1 MSAKPQFKYYLQ
13 SKKYFIDEKTD
24 IWSLPIP
31 LSIKKPQKADG
42 ISVTYGEYFYAVR
55 FFLEKDEFKSITSA
69 ISQHLNQNIKPEEIQ
84 EIHIYLE
91 KHGEF
96 YHPARIETFMNGSRI
111 LFVLN
116 AAISSAGKGFI
127 KREFEILN
135 KLNNEFSF
143 SFIPKVYSQGEI
155 CIKNKNV
162 GISMFLGEWFKDF
175 NEFHIS
181 QNKYKQAK
189 TDSSVKI
196 VVWDHEK
203 GNFFLSDDETLELYS
218 QVAMILTCY
227 YNAETFEQIFPWHHA
242 AGDFVIKLQKN
253 NVETKLI
260 TVRQY
265 AAMLE
270 NKNETAKNNTD
281 SDIYLMLDALLV
293 FFLNLSIRN
302 RLDRLDG
309 VGEIVWSGN
318 IAVEGT
324 LNGFLKG
331 LSQISYNNL
340 LPDTLAVD
348 FINYIS
354 CFSKTDLLELC
365 NSIVNTYNP
374 MAPELSVIRKN
385 LKNHVD
391 LLHDAL
397 VKSNIG
403 LYTFQ
408 ETPYN

>member
-1 MSAKPQFKYYLQ
+1 MPHRPQFKYYLQ

-31 LSIKKPQKADG
+31 LSIKKPQKAEG
-42 ISVTYGEYFYAVR
+42 ISVTYGDYFYAIR
-55 FFLEKDEFKSITSA
+55 SFLEKDEFKSITSA
-69 ISQHLNQNIKPEEIQ
+69 ISQQLNKKIKPEEIQ

-96 YHPARIETFMNGSRI
+96 YHPARIETFINGSRI

-116 AAISSAGKGFI
+116 AAISSTGKGFI

-135 KLNNEFSF
+135 KLNNEFLF

-162 GISMFLGEWFKDF
+162 EISMFVGEWFEGF
-175 NEFHIS
+175 NEFHVS

-189 TDSSVKI
+189 TDSSIKI

-203 GNFFLSDDETLELYS
+203 GNFSLSDDETLELYS
-218 QVAMILTCY
+218 QVAMILTRY
-227 YNAETFEQIFPWHHA
+227 YNVETFEQIFPWHHA

-253 NVETKLI
+253 NMEMKLI

-265 AAMLE
+265 APMLE
-270 NKNETAKNNTD
+270 NKNEIPKNNTD
-281 SDIYLMLDALLV
+281 TDIYLMLEAMLV

-309 VGEIVWSGN
+309 VGEIVWSDN

-324 LNGFLKG
+324 LKGFLKG
-331 LSQISYNNL
+331 LSQLSYNNL
-340 LPDTLAVD
+340 IPDTHAAN

-374 MAPELSVIRKN
+374 LAPELCVIRQN

-391 LLHDAL
+391 LLYD
-397 VKSNIG
+397 G
-403 LYTFQ
+403 LKKKTN
-408 ETPYN
+408 YNF

>member
-1 MSAKPQFKYYLQ
+1 MPTKPQFKYYLQ
-13 SKKYFIDEKTD
+13 SKKYVIDEKND

-31 LSIKKPQKADG
+31 LSREKPQKADELPL
-42 ISVTYGEYFYAVR
+42 TYGDYFYAVR
-55 FFLEKDEFKSITSA
+55 SFLKKDEFKSITFA
-69 ISQHLNQNIKPEEIQ
+69 ISQYLNQNIKPEEIQ

-96 YHPARIETFMNGSRI
+96 YHPARIETFINGSRI
-111 LFVLN
+111 FFVLN

-143 SFIPKVYSQGEI
+143 IPKVYTQGKI

-162 GISMFLGEWFKDF
+162 EISMFLGEWFEGF

-189 TDSSVKI
+189 KDSIIKI

-218 QVAMILTCY
+218 QAAMILTCY

-253 NVETKLI
+253 NMEMKLI
-260 TVRQY
+260 TIRQY
-265 AAMLE
+265 APMLK
-270 NKNETAKNNTD
+270 NKNEIAKNNTG
-281 SDIYLMLDALLV
+281 SDIYLMLEAMLI

-302 RLDRLDG
+302 RLDRIDG
-309 VGEIVWSGN
+309 VGEIVWSDN

-324 LNGFLKG
+324 LKGFLKG
-331 LSQISYNNL
+331 LSKNSSNNL
-340 LPDTLAVD
+340 IPDTLAAN

-354 CFSKTDLLELC
+354 CFSKTDLLQLC
-365 NSIVNTYNP
+365 NSIVNTYSP
-374 MAPELSVIRKN
+374 MAPELSVIRQN

-391 LLHDAL
+391 LL
-397 VKSNIG
+397 
-403 LYTFQ
+403 
-408 ETPYN
+408 YNSIKNL

>member
-1 MSAKPQFKYYLQ
+1 MPPKSQFKYYLQ

-31 LSIKKPQKADG
+31 LSIKKPQKAEG
-42 ISVTYGEYFYAVR
+42 IFVTYGDYFYAIR
-55 FFLEKDEFKSITSA
+55 SFLEKDEFKSITSA
-69 ISQHLNQNIKPEEIQ
+69 ISQHLNQNIKSEEIQ
-84 EIHIYLE
+84 EIRIYLE

-96 YHPARIETFMNGSRI
+96 YHPARIETFINGSKI

-143 SFIPKVYSQGEI
+143 SFIPKVYSRGEI

-162 GISMFLGEWFKDF
+162 EISMFLGEWFEGF

-181 QNKYKQAK
+181 QNNYKQAK
-189 TDSSVKI
+189 TDSSIKI

-218 QVAMILTCY
+218 EVAMILTCY

-253 NVETKLI
+253 NVEMKLI

-265 AAMLE
+265 APMLE
-270 NKNETAKNNTD
+270 NKK
-281 SDIYLMLDALLV
+281 
-293 FFLNLSIRN
+293 
-302 RLDRLDG
+302 
-309 VGEIVWSGN
+309 
-318 IAVEGT
+318 
-324 LNGFLKG
+324 
-331 LSQISYNNL
+331 
-340 LPDTLAVD
+340 
-348 FINYIS
+348 
-354 CFSKTDLLELC
+354 
-365 NSIVNTYNP
+365 
-374 MAPELSVIRKN
+374 
-385 LKNHVD
+385 
-391 LLHDAL
+391 
-397 VKSNIG
+397 
-403 LYTFQ
+403 
-408 ETPYN
+408 

>member
-1 MSAKPQFKYYLQ
+1 MSR
-13 SKKYFIDEKTD
+13 KK
-24 IWSLPIP
+24 S
-31 LSIKKPQKADG
+31 QKAEE
-42 ISVTYGEYFYAVR
+42 ISLTYGDYFYAVR
-55 FFLEKDEFKSITSA
+55 SFLEKEEFKSITSA
-69 ISQHLNQNIKPEEIQ
+69 ISQQLNQNIKPDEIEEIR
-84 EIHIYLE
+84 IYLE

-96 YHPARIETFMNGSRI
+96 YHPARIETYINGSRI

-116 AAISSAGKGFI
+116 VAISSAGKNYI

-143 SFIPKVYSQGEI
+143 SFVPKVYSRGEI
-155 CIKNKNV
+155 SIKDKDV
-162 GISMFLGEWFKDF
+162 EISMFWGEWFEGF

-181 QNKYKQAK
+181 QNKYKQNK
-189 TDSSVKI
+189 TDSSIKI

-203 GNFFLSDDETLELYS
+203 GNFFLSADETLELYS

-242 AGDFVIKLQKN
+242 AGDFVIKLQN
-253 NVETKLI
+253 NNMKLKLI

-265 AAMLE
+265 ASLFNYPTE
-270 NKNETAKNNTD
+270 IAKNNTD
-281 SDIYLMLDALLV
+281 SDIYLMLEAMLV

-309 VGEIVWSGN
+309 VGEIVWSDN

-324 LNGFLKG
+324 LKGFLKG
-331 LSQISYNNL
+331 LSQTSSNNL
-340 LPDTLAVD
+340 ISDTHAAN

-374 MAPELSVIRKN
+374 MAPDISVIRQN

-391 LLHDAL
+391 ILFSIIKNL
-397 VKSNIG
+397 SS
-403 LYTFQ
+403 
-408 ETPYN
+408 

>member
-13 SKKYFIDEKTD
+13 SKKYVIDEKTD

-31 LSIKKPQKADG
+31 LSIKKSQQSEG
-42 ISVTYGEYFYAVR
+42 ISITYGEYFYAVR
-55 FFLEKDEFKSITSA
+55 SFLEKDEFKSITSA
-69 ISQHLNQNIKPEEIQ
+69 IPQHLNQKIKPEEIQ
-84 EIHIYLE
+84 GIRIYLE

-96 YHPARIETFMNGSRI
+96 YHPARIETDINGSII

-162 GISMFLGEWFKDF
+162 EISMFLGEWFDGF

-181 QNKYKQAK
+181 PNKYKQAK
-189 TDSSVKI
+189 KDSSIKI

-203 GNFFLSDDETLELYS
+203 GNFFLSDDEALELYS

-253 NVETKLI
+253 NMEVKLI

-265 AAMLE
+265 TAMLE
-270 NKNETAKNNTD
+270 NKNEIAENNTD
-281 SDIYLMLDALLV
+281 SGIYLMLEAMLV

-309 VGEIVWSGN
+309 IGEIVWSDD

-324 LNGFLKG
+324 LKGFLKG
-331 LSQISYNNL
+331 LSKISSNNL
-340 LPDTLAVD
+340 IPDTIAAN

-354 CFSKTDLLELC
+354 CFTKTDLLELC

-374 MAPELSVIRKN
+374 MAPELSVIKQN

-391 LLHDAL
+391 LL
-397 VKSNIG
+397 
-403 LYTFQ
+403 Y
-408 ETPYN
+408 ETISLIH

>member
-1 MSAKPQFKYYLQ
+1 MPPKPQFKYYLQ
-13 SKKYFIDEKTD
+13 SKKYFIDKKID

-31 LSIKKPQKADG
+31 LSIKKPQKTEG
-42 ISVTYGEYFYAVR
+42 ISITYGEYFSTIR
-55 FFLEKDEFKSITSA
+55 SFLEKDEFKSITSA
-69 ISQHLNQNIKPEEIQ
+69 ISQYLNQNIRLEEIQ
-84 EIHIYLE
+84 EICIYLE

-96 YHPARIETFMNGSRI
+96 YHPARIEININGSGI

-116 AAISSAGKGFI
+116 VAISSAGKSFI

-143 SFIPKVYSQGEI
+143 SFIPKVYSYGEI

-162 GISMFLGEWFKDF
+162 EISMFLGEWFKGF
-175 NEFHIS
+175 HEFHIS

-189 TDSSVKI
+189 TDSSIKI

-203 GNFFLSDDETLELYS
+203 GNFSLSDDETLELYS

-227 YNAETFEQIFPWHHA
+227 YNVETFEQIFPWHHA

-253 NVETKLI
+253 NMETKLI

-265 AAMLE
+265 APMLE
-270 NKNETAKNNTD
+270 NKNEIPKNNTD
-281 SDIYLMLDALLV
+281 SDIYLILEAMLV

-302 RLDRLDG
+302 RIDRLNG
-309 VGEIVWSGN
+309 VGEIVWSDN

-324 LNGFLKG
+324 LKGFLKG
-331 LSQISYNNL
+331 LSQLSYNNL
-340 LPDTLAVD
+340 IPDTLAAN

-374 MAPELSVIRKN
+374 MAPELSVIKQN

-391 LLHDAL
+391 LLYETISINSKKL
-397 VKSNIG
+397 G
-403 LYTFQ
+403 L
-408 ETPYN
+408 

>member
-1 MSAKPQFKYYLQ
+1 MPNRTQFKYYLQ
-13 SKKYFIDEKTD
+13 QKKNLLDENSD

-31 LSIKKPQKADG
+31 LSREKPQKADE
-42 ISVTYGEYFYAVR
+42 ISLTYGDYFYAVR
-55 FFLEKDEFKSITSA
+55 SFLKKDEFKSITSA
-69 ISQHLNQNIKPEEIQ
+69 ISQRLNKNITFYAIEEIR
-84 EIHIYLE
+84 IYLE

-96 YHPARIETFMNGSRI
+96 YHPARIETFINGYCY

-116 AAISSAGKGFI
+116 VAISSAGKGFI

-143 SFIPKVYSQGEI
+143 SLIPKVYSQGKI
-155 CIKNKNV
+155 VIKNKNV
-162 GISMFLGEWFKDF
+162 EISMFLGEWFEGF

-181 QNKYKQAK
+181 QNKYKQDR
-189 TDSSVKI
+189 TDSSTKI

-218 QVAMILTCY
+218 EVAMILTCY

-253 NVETKLI
+253 NMKLKLI

-265 AAMLE
+265 APMIEDKKADKNHSDLSLILEAML
-270 NKNETAKNNTD
+270 
-281 SDIYLMLDALLV
+281 I
-293 FFLNLSIRN
+293 FFLNLSIRI

-309 VGEIVWSGN
+309 VGETVWSDN
-318 IAVEGT
+318 IAVKGT
-324 LNGFLKG
+324 IKGFLNG
-331 LSQISYNNL
+331 LSKMSFQNL
-340 LPDTLAVD
+340 IPDALAAD

-354 CFSKTDLLELC
+354 CFTKTDLLELC

-374 MAPELSVIRKN
+374 MAPDIPVIRQN
-385 LKNHVD
+385 LTDHVD
-391 LLHDAL
+391 LL
-397 VKSNIG
+397 
-403 LYTFQ
+403 
-408 ETPYN
+408 YNAINKLSDL

>member
-1 MSAKPQFKYYLQ
+1 MPPKPQFKYYLQ

-31 LSIKKPQKADG
+31 LSIKKPQKAEG
-42 ISVTYGEYFYAVR
+42 ISVTYGDYFYAVR
-55 FFLEKDEFKSITSA
+55 SFLEKDEFKSITSA

-84 EIHIYLE
+84 EIRIYLE

-96 YHPARIETFMNGSRI
+96 YHPARIETFINGSRI

-162 GISMFLGEWFKDF
+162 EISMFLGEWFEGF

-189 TDSSVKI
+189 TDSSIKI

-203 GNFFLSDDETLELYS
+203 GNFLLSDDETLELYS

-253 NVETKLI
+253 NMEMKLI

-265 AAMLE
+265 APMLE

-281 SDIYLMLDALLV
+281 SDIYLMLEAMLV

-309 VGEIVWSGN
+309 VGEIVWSDN

-324 LNGFLKG
+324 LKGFLKG
-331 LSQISYNNL
+331 LAKISSNNL
-340 LPDTLAVD
+340 IHDTPAAN

-374 MAPELSVIRKN
+374 TGSEISTIRQN

-391 LLHDAL
+391 ILFSSMKNL
-397 VKSNIG
+397 S
-403 LYTFQ
+403 F
-408 ETPYN
+408 

>member
-1 MSAKPQFKYYLQ
+1 MPPKPQFKYYLQ
-13 SKKYFIDEKTD
+13 SKKHFIDEKTD

-31 LSIKKPQKADG
+31 LSIKKPQKAEG
-42 ISVTYGEYFYAVR
+42 ISVTYGDYFYAIR
-55 FFLEKDEFKSITSA
+55 SFLEKDEFKSITSA
-69 ISQHLNQNIKPEEIQ
+69 ISQQLNQNIRPEEIQ
-84 EIHIYLE
+84 EIRIYLE

-96 YHPARIETFMNGSRI
+96 YHPARIETFINGSRI

-135 KLNNEFSF
+135 KLNNEFLF

-155 CIKNKNV
+155 CIKNKNAE
-162 GISMFLGEWFKDF
+162 ISMFLGEWFEGF
-175 NEFHIS
+175 NEFQIS

-189 TDSSVKI
+189 TDSSTKI

-203 GNFFLSDDETLELYS
+203 GNFLLSDDETLELYS

-253 NVETKLI
+253 NMEMKLI
-260 TVRQY
+260 TIRQY
-265 AAMLE
+265 EPMLE
-270 NKNETAKNNTD
+270 NKTTKNNTD
-281 SDIYLMLDALLV
+281 SDIYLMLEAMLI

-309 VGEIVWSGN
+309 VGEIVWSDN

-324 LNGFLKG
+324 LKGFLKG
-331 LSQISYNNL
+331 LSQLSYNNL
-340 LPDTLAVD
+340 IPDTPATD
-348 FINYIS
+348 FMNYIS
-354 CFSKTDLLELC
+354 GFSKTDLLELC
-365 NSIVNTYNP
+365 ISIVNTYNP
-374 MAPELSVIRKN
+374 MAPELSVIKQN

-391 LLHDAL
+391 LLYD
-397 VKSNIG
+397 G
-403 LYTFQ
+403 LDSADKLISSTA
-408 ETPYN
+408 

>member
-1 MSAKPQFKYYLQ
+1 MTAKPRFEYYLQ
-13 SKKYFIDEKTD
+13 NKKYFIDEKTD
-24 IWSLPIP
+24 TWSLPIP
-31 LSIKKPQKADG
+31 LGRGKSHKVDG
-42 ISVTYGEYFYAVR
+42 ISVTYGDYFYAVR
-55 FFLEKDEFKSITSA
+55 SFLEKDKFESITSA
-69 ISQHLNQNIKPEEIQ
+69 ISQRINQDIKPDEIEEIR
-84 EIHIYLE
+84 IYLE

-96 YHPARIETFMNGSRI
+96 YHPARIETYINGSRI

-116 AAISSAGKGFI
+116 VAISNTGKDFI

-143 SFIPKVYSQGEI
+143 SFIPKVYNQDEI
-155 CIKNKNV
+155 FIKNKSFA
-162 GISMFLGEWFKDF
+162 ISMFLGEWFEGF

-181 QNKYKQAK
+181 QNKYEQAK
-189 TDSSVKI
+189 TDSSIKI

-203 GNFFLSDDETLELYS
+203 GNFFLSADETLELYS

-227 YNAETFEQIFPWHHA
+227 YNTETFEQIFPWHHA
-242 AGDFVIKLQKN
+242 AGDFVIKLQN
-253 NVETKLI
+253 NNMKLKLI

-265 AAMLE
+265 APMLE
-270 NKNETAKNNTD
+270 NKNEIAKNNTD
-281 SDIYLMLDALLV
+281 SDIYLTLEAMFV

-309 VGEIVWSGN
+309 IGEIVWSDN

-324 LNGFLKG
+324 LKGFLKG
-331 LSQISYNNL
+331 LAKISSNNL
-340 LPDTLAVD
+340 IPDTLAAN

-354 CFSKTDLLELC
+354 CFSKTDLLELS

-374 MAPELSVIRKN
+374 IAPELSVIKQN

-391 LLHDAL
+391 ILFSTIKNCSRSRLE
-397 VKSNIG
+397 S
-403 LYTFQ
+403 
-408 ETPYN
+408 

>member
-1 MSAKPQFKYYLQ
+1 MSR
-13 SKKYFIDEKTD
+13 KK
-24 IWSLPIP
+24 S
-31 LSIKKPQKADG
+31 QKADG
-42 ISVTYGEYFYAVR
+42 LSVTYGEYFYAVR
-55 FFLEKDEFKSITSA
+55 SFLEKDEFKSITSA
-69 ISQHLNQNIKPEEIQ
+69 ISQRLNQNIKPEEIK
-84 EIHIYLE
+84 EIRIYLE

-96 YHPARIETFMNGSRI
+96 YHPAKIETYINRSRI

-116 AAISSAGKGFI
+116 VAISSAGKNYI

-143 SFIPKVYSQGEI
+143 SFIPKVYSRGEI

-162 GISMFLGEWFKDF
+162 EISMFLGEWFEGF
-175 NEFHIS
+175 NEFHIFP
-181 QNKYKQAK
+181 NKYKQDK
-189 TDSSVKI
+189 TDSSIKI

-203 GNFFLSDDETLELYS
+203 GNFFLSADETFELYS

-242 AGDFVIKLQKN
+242 AGDFVIKLQN
-253 NVETKLI
+253 NNMKLKLI

-265 AAMLE
+265 ASLFNYPTE
-270 NKNETAKNNTD
+270 IAKNNTD
-281 SDIYLMLDALLV
+281 SDIYLILEAMLV

-309 VGEIVWSGN
+309 VGEIVWSDN

-324 LNGFLKG
+324 LKGFLKG
-331 LSQISYNNL
+331 LSQISSNNL
-340 LPDTLAVD
+340 ISDTHAAN

-374 MAPELSVIRKN
+374 MAPELSVIRQN

-391 LLHDAL
+391 ILFSTIKNL
-397 VKSNIG
+397 SS
-403 LYTFQ
+403 
-408 ETPYN
+408 

>member
-1 MSAKPQFKYYLQ
+1 MPAKPQFKYYLQ
-13 SKKYFIDEKTD
+13 NKKYVIDEKTD

-31 LSIKKPQKADG
+31 LSMKKPQKVDG
-42 ISVTYGEYFYAVR
+42 ISLNYGEYFYAVR
-55 FFLEKDEFKSITSA
+55 SFLEKDEFKSITSA
-69 ISQHLNQNIKPEEIQ
+69 ISQRLNQDIKPEEIQ
-84 EIHIYLE
+84 KIHIYLE

-96 YHPARIETFMNGSRI
+96 YHPAKIETYINGSRI

-116 AAISSAGKGFI
+116 VAISNTGKDFI

-143 SFIPKVYSQGEI
+143 SFIPKVYSQDKI
-155 CIKNKNV
+155 FIKNKELE
-162 GISMFLGEWFKDF
+162 ISMFLGEWFEGF

-181 QNKYKQAK
+181 QNHYKQAK
-189 TDSSVKI
+189 TDSSIKI

-203 GNFFLSDDETLELYS
+203 GNFFLSADETLELYS

-227 YNAETFEQIFPWHHA
+227 YNSETFEQIFPWHHA
-242 AGDFVIKLQKN
+242 AGDFVIKLQN
-253 NVETKLI
+253 NKMEIKLI

-265 AAMLE
+265 TPMLE
-270 NKNETAKNNTD
+270 NKNEIAKNNTD
-281 SDIYLMLDALLV
+281 SDIYLMLEAMLV

-309 VGEIVWSGN
+309 IGEIVWSDN

-324 LNGFLKG
+324 LKGFLKG
-331 LSQISYNNL
+331 LAKISSNNL
-340 LPDTLAVD
+340 TPDTIAAN

-354 CFSKTDLLELC
+354 CFTKTDLLELS

-374 MAPELSVIRKN
+374 MASEISTIRQN
-385 LKNHVD
+385 LKNHVA
-391 LLHDAL
+391 LL
-397 VKSNIG
+397 
-403 LYTFQ
+403 
-408 ETPYN
+408 YNSIKNL

>member
-1 MSAKPQFKYYLQ
+1 MVSYMLTQVSLPQFKYYLQ
-13 SKKYFIDEKTD
+13 HTQNSLDEKND
-24 IWSLPIP
+24 IWSLPLP
-31 LSIKKPQKADG
+31 LSRKKPQKADE
-42 ISVTYGEYFYAVR
+42 ILLTYGDYFYAVR
-55 FFLEKDEFKSITSA
+55 SFLKKDKFKSITSA
-69 ISQHLNQNIKPEEIQ
+69 ISQQLNQNIRPEEIQ
-84 EIHIYLE
+84 EIRIYLE

-96 YHPARIETFMNGSRI
+96 YHPARIETFINGSKI

-116 AAISSAGKGFI
+116 VAISGTGKNYI

-143 SFIPKVYSQGEI
+143 SFIPKVYSQDKI
-155 CIKNKNV
+155 FIKNK
-162 GISMFLGEWFKDF
+162 GIEISMFLGEWFEGF

-181 QNKYKQAK
+181 QNKYKQTK
-189 TDSSVKI
+189 KDSSIKI

-203 GNFFLSDDETLELYS
+203 GNFFLSDDESLELYS

-242 AGDFVIKLQKN
+242 AGDFVIKLQN
-253 NVETKLI
+253 NNMEIKLI

-265 AAMLE
+265 ASLFKYA
-270 NKNETAKNNTD
+270 NETEKNNKD
-281 SDIYLMLDALLV
+281 SDDHLMFEAMLV

-309 VGEIVWSGN
+309 VGEIVWSDN

-324 LNGFLKG
+324 LKGFLKG
-331 LSQISYNNL
+331 LSQTSSNNL
-340 LPDTLAVD
+340 ISDTLAAN

-365 NSIVNTYNP
+365 NSIINTYNP
-374 MAPELSVIRKN
+374 MAPELSVIRQN

-391 LLHDAL
+391 LL
-397 VKSNIG
+397 
-403 LYTFQ
+403 
-408 ETPYN
+408 YNSIKNL

>member
-1 MSAKPQFKYYLQ
+1 MPPKTQFKYYLQ
-13 SKKYFIDEKTD
+13 HTQNSLDEKND

-31 LSIKKPQKADG
+31 LSREKPQKADE
-42 ISVTYGEYFYAVR
+42 IPLTYGDYFYAIR
-55 FFLEKDEFKSITSA
+55 SFLKKDKFKSITSA
-69 ISQHLNQNIKPEEIQ
+69 ISQQLNQNIRPEEIQ
-84 EIHIYLE
+84 EIRIYLE

-96 YHPARIETFMNGSRI
+96 YHPARIETFINGSKI

-116 AAISSAGKGFI
+116 VAISGTGKNYI

-143 SFIPKVYSQGEI
+143 SFIPKVYSQDKI
-155 CIKNKNV
+155 FIKNK
-162 GISMFLGEWFKDF
+162 GIEISMFLGEWFEGF

-181 QNKYKQAK
+181 QNKYKQTK
-189 TDSSVKI
+189 KDSSIKI

-203 GNFFLSDDETLELYS
+203 GNFFLSDDGSLELYS

-242 AGDFVIKLQKN
+242 AGDFVIKLQN
-253 NVETKLI
+253 NNMEIKLI

-265 AAMLE
+265 ASLFKYA
-270 NKNETAKNNTD
+270 NETEKNNKD
-281 SDIYLMLDALLV
+281 SDDHLMFEAMLV

-309 VGEIVWSGN
+309 VGEIVWSDN

-324 LNGFLKG
+324 LKGFLKG
-331 LSQISYNNL
+331 LSQTSSNNL
-340 LPDTLAVD
+340 ISDTLAAN

-365 NSIVNTYNP
+365 NSIINTYNP
-374 MAPELSVIRKN
+374 MAPELSVIRQN

-391 LLHDAL
+391 LL
-397 VKSNIG
+397 
-403 LYTFQ
+403 
-408 ETPYN
+408 YNSIKNL

>member
-1 MSAKPQFKYYLQ
+1 MPHRTQFKHYLQ
-13 SKKYFIDEKTD
+13 HKKNLLDENSD

-31 LSIKKPQKADG
+31 LSREKPQKADE
-42 ISVTYGEYFYAVR
+42 ISLTYGDYFYAVR
-55 FFLEKDEFKSITSA
+55 SFLKKDEFKSITSA
-69 ISQHLNQNIKPEEIQ
+69 ISQRLNKDITSYEIEEIR
-84 EIHIYLE
+84 IYLE

-96 YHPARIETFMNGSRI
+96 YHPARIETFINGSRY

-116 AAISSAGKGFI
+116 VAISSAGKGFI

-143 SFIPKVYSQGEI
+143 LFIPKVYSQDEI

-162 GISMFLGEWFKDF
+162 EISMFLGEWFDGF

-181 QNKYKQAK
+181 RNKYKQAK
-189 TDSSVKI
+189 TDSSTKI

-218 QVAMILTCY
+218 QAAMILTCY

-253 NVETKLI
+253 NMKLKLI

-265 AAMLE
+265 APMIEDKKADKNYSDLSLILEAML
-270 NKNETAKNNTD
+270 
-281 SDIYLMLDALLV
+281 I
-293 FFLNLSIRN
+293 FFLNLSIRI

-309 VGEIVWSGN
+309 VGETVWSDN
-318 IAVEGT
+318 IAVKGT
-324 LNGFLKG
+324 IKGFLNG
-331 LSQISYNNL
+331 LSKISSKNL
-340 LPDTLAVD
+340 IPDALAAD

-354 CFSKTDLLELC
+354 CFTKTDLLELC

-374 MAPELSVIRKN
+374 MAPDLPVIKQN
-385 LKNHVD
+385 LTDHVD
-391 LLHDAL
+391 LL
-397 VKSNIG
+397 
-403 LYTFQ
+403 
-408 ETPYN
+408 YNSINKLANP

>member
-13 SKKYFIDEKTD
+13 SKKYLIDEKTD

-31 LSIKKPQKADG
+31 LSIKKPQKAEG

-55 FFLEKDEFKSITSA
+55 SFLEKNKFKSITSA

-84 EIHIYLE
+84 KIHIYSE

-96 YHPARIETFMNGSRI
+96 YHPARIEIYINGSGI

-116 AAISSAGKGFI
+116 AAISSTGKGFI

-143 SFIPKVYSQGEI
+143 SFIPKVYSQGET
-155 CIKNKNV
+155 CIKNKNIE
-162 GISMFLGEWFKDF
+162 ISMFLGEWFEGF

-181 QNKYKQAK
+181 QNKYKQDK
-189 TDSSVKI
+189 KDSNIKI
-196 VVWDHEK
+196 VIWDHEK
-203 GNFFLSDDETLELYS
+203 GNFFLSADETLELYS

-253 NVETKLI
+253 NMETKLI

-265 AAMLE
+265 APMFE
-270 NKNETAKNNTD
+270 NKNEIAKNNTD
-281 SDIYLMLDALLV
+281 SDIYLMLEAKLV

-309 VGEIVWSGN
+309 VGEIVWSDD

-324 LNGFLKG
+324 IKGFLKG
-331 LSQISYNNL
+331 LAEISSNNL
-340 LPDTLAVD
+340 IPDTLAFD
-348 FINYIS
+348 FMNYIS
-354 CFSKTDLLELC
+354 CFTKTDLLELC
-365 NSIVNTYNP
+365 NCIVNTYNP
-374 MAPELSVIRKN
+374 MAPELSVIKQN

-391 LLHDAL
+391 LLYDGLAK
-397 VKSNIG
+397 KSELITAQTG
-403 LYTFQ
+403 GF
-408 ETPYN
+408 

>member
-1 MSAKPQFKYYLQ
+1 MPPKTQFNYYLQ
-13 SKKYFIDEKTD
+13 SKKYFIDEKND
-24 IWSLPIP
+24 IWPLPIP
-31 LSIKKPQKADG
+31 LSMKKPQKAEE
-42 ISVTYGEYFYAVR
+42 ISLTYGDYFYAVR
-55 FFLEKDEFKSITSA
+55 SFLEKDEFKSITSA
-69 ISQHLNQNIKPEEIQ
+69 ISQQLNQNIKPEEIQ
-84 EIHIYLE
+84 EIRIYLE

-96 YHPARIETFMNGSRI
+96 YHPARIETYINGSRI

-116 AAISSAGKGFI
+116 VAISNTGKGFI

-143 SFIPKVYSQGEI
+143 SFIPKVYSRDKISIKDKDVEI
-155 CIKNKNV
+155 SV
-162 GISMFLGEWFKDF
+162 FLGEWFEGF

-189 TDSSVKI
+189 TDSSIKI

-203 GNFFLSDDETLELYS
+203 GNFFLSADETLELYS

-242 AGDFVIKLQKN
+242 AGDFVIKLQN
-253 NVETKLI
+253 NNMEMKLI

-265 AAMLE
+265 APMLE
-270 NKNETAKNNTD
+270 NKNEIAKKNTD
-281 SDIYLMLDALLV
+281 SDIYLMLEAMLI

-309 VGEIVWSGN
+309 VGKIVWSDN

-324 LNGFLKG
+324 LKGFLKG
-331 LSQISYNNL
+331 LAKISSNNL
-340 LPDTLAVD
+340 IPDTLAAN

-354 CFSKTDLLELC
+354 CFTKTDLLELC

-374 MAPELSVIRKN
+374 MAPELSVIRQN

-391 LLHDAL
+391 LLYNTIK
-397 VKSNIG
+397 VYPFGIS
-403 LYTFQ
+403 TF
-408 ETPYN
+408 Y

>member
-1 MSAKPQFKYYLQ
+1 MPLKPQFKYYLQ
-13 SKKYFIDEKTD
+13 NTQNSLDEKTD

-31 LSIKKPQKADG
+31 LSMKKPQKVDG
-42 ISVTYGEYFYAVR
+42 ISLNYGEYFYAVR
-55 FFLEKDEFKSITSA
+55 SFLEKDEFKSITSA
-69 ISQHLNQNIKPEEIQ
+69 ISQHLNQNIKPEEIK

-96 YHPARIETFMNGSRI
+96 YHPARIETFINGSRI

-143 SFIPKVYSQGEI
+143 SFIPKVYSRGEI
-155 CIKNKNV
+155 CIKNKNAE
-162 GISMFLGEWFKDF
+162 ISMFLGEWFEGF

-189 TDSSVKI
+189 TDSSIKI

-203 GNFFLSDDETLELYS
+203 GNFLLSDDETLELYS

-253 NVETKLI
+253 NMEMKLI

-265 AAMLE
+265 APMLE

-281 SDIYLMLDALLV
+281 SDIYLMLEAMLV

-309 VGEIVWSGN
+309 VGEIVWSDN

-324 LNGFLKG
+324 LKGFLKG
-331 LSQISYNNL
+331 LSQLSYNNL
-340 LPDTLAVD
+340 IPDTHAD
-348 FINYIS
+348 NFINYIS

-374 MAPELSVIRKN
+374 MAPELFIIRQN

-391 LLHDAL
+391 LL
-397 VKSNIG
+397 
-403 LYTFQ
+403 
-408 ETPYN
+408 YNRLDSADKLIS

>member
-1 MSAKPQFKYYLQ
+1 MLSEPQFKYYLQ
-13 SKKYFIDEKTD
+13 YTKNLIDENSN
-24 IWSLPIP
+24 IWSLPLP
-31 LSIKKPQKADG
+31 MSRKKSQKADG
-42 ISVTYGEYFYAVR
+42 LSVTYGEYFYAVR
-55 FFLEKDEFKSITSA
+55 SFLEKDEFKSITSA
-69 ISQHLNQNIKPEEIQ
+69 ISQRLNQNIKPEEIK
-84 EIHIYLE
+84 EIRIYLE

-96 YHPARIETFMNGSRI
+96 YHPAKIETYINRSRI

-116 AAISSAGKGFI
+116 VAISSAGKNYI

-143 SFIPKVYSQGEI
+143 SFIPKVYSRGEI

-162 GISMFLGEWFKDF
+162 EISMFLGEWFEGF

-181 QNKYKQAK
+181 PNKYKQDK
-189 TDSSVKI
+189 TDSSIKI

-203 GNFFLSDDETLELYS
+203 GNFFLSADETFELYS

-242 AGDFVIKLQKN
+242 AGDFVIKLQN
-253 NVETKLI
+253 NNMKLKLI

-265 AAMLE
+265 ASLFNYPTE
-270 NKNETAKNNTD
+270 IAKNNTD
-281 SDIYLMLDALLV
+281 SDIYLILEAMLV

-309 VGEIVWSGN
+309 VGEIVWSDN

-324 LNGFLKG
+324 LKGFLKG
-331 LSQISYNNL
+331 LSQISSNNL
-340 LPDTLAVD
+340 ISDTHAAN

-374 MAPELSVIRKN
+374 MAPELSVIRQN

-391 LLHDAL
+391 ILFSTIKNL
-397 VKSNIG
+397 SS
-403 LYTFQ
+403 
-408 ETPYN
+408 

>member
-1 MSAKPQFKYYLQ
+1 MPTKTQFKHYLQ
-13 SKKYFIDEKTD
+13 HKKKLLDENSD

-31 LSIKKPQKADG
+31 LSRKKPQKADE
-42 ISVTYGEYFYAVR
+42 ISLTYGDYFYAVR
-55 FFLEKDEFKSITSA
+55 SFLKKDEFKSITSA
-69 ISQHLNQNIKPEEIQ
+69 ISQRLNREITSDEIEEIR
-84 EIHIYLE
+84 IYLE

-96 YHPARIETFMNGSRI
+96 YHPARIETFINEFCY

-116 AAISSAGKGFI
+116 VAISSAGKGFI

-143 SFIPKVYSQGEI
+143 SFIPKVYSRGEI

-162 GISMFLGEWFKDF
+162 EISMFLGEWFEGF

-189 TDSSVKI
+189 TDSSIKI

-203 GNFFLSDDETLELYS
+203 GNFLLSDDETLELYS

-242 AGDFVIKLQKN
+242 AGDFVIKLQN
-253 NVETKLI
+253 NNMEIKLI

-265 AAMLE
+265 APMLE
-270 NKNETAKNNTD
+270 NKNEIAKNSKD
-281 SDIYLMLDALLV
+281 STVHLMLEAMLL
-293 FFLNLSIRN
+293 FFLNLSIRI

-309 VGEIVWSGN
+309 VGETVWSDN
-318 IAVEGT
+318 IAVKGT
-324 LNGFLKG
+324 IKGFLNG
-331 LSQISYNNL
+331 LSKISSKNL
-340 LPDTLAVD
+340 IPDALAAD

-354 CFSKTDLLELC
+354 CFTKTDLLELC

-374 MAPELSVIRKN
+374 MAPDIPVIRQN
-385 LKNHVD
+385 LTAHVD
-391 LLHDAL
+391 LLYNSINKL
-397 VKSNIG
+397 SG
-403 LYTFQ
+403 L
-408 ETPYN
+408 

>member
-1 MSAKPQFKYYLQ
+1 MPAKPQFKYYLQ
-13 SKKYFIDEKTD
+13 NKKYVIDEKTD

-31 LSIKKPQKADG
+31 LSMKKPQKVDG
-42 ISVTYGEYFYAVR
+42 ISLNYGEYFYAVR
-55 FFLEKDEFKSITSA
+55 SFLEKDEFKSITSA
-69 ISQHLNQNIKPEEIQ
+69 ISQRLNQDIKPEEIQ
-84 EIHIYLE
+84 KIHIYLE

-96 YHPARIETFMNGSRI
+96 YHPAKIETYINGSRI

-116 AAISSAGKGFI
+116 VAISNTGKDFI

-143 SFIPKVYSQGEI
+143 SFIPKVYSQDKI
-155 CIKNKNV
+155 FIKNKELE
-162 GISMFLGEWFKDF
+162 ISMFLGEWFEGF

-181 QNKYKQAK
+181 QNKYNQAK
-189 TDSSVKI
+189 TDSSIKI

-203 GNFFLSDDETLELYS
+203 GNFFLSADETLELYS

-227 YNAETFEQIFPWHHA
+227 YNSETFEQIFPWHHA
-242 AGDFVIKLQKN
+242 AGDFVIKLQN
-253 NVETKLI
+253 NKMEIKLI

-265 AAMLE
+265 TPMLE
-270 NKNETAKNNTD
+270 NKNEIAKNNTD
-281 SDIYLMLDALLV
+281 SDIYLMLEAMLV

-309 VGEIVWSGN
+309 IGEIVWSDN

-324 LNGFLKG
+324 LKGFLKG
-331 LSQISYNNL
+331 LAKISSNNL
-340 LPDTLAVD
+340 TPDTIAAN

-354 CFSKTDLLELC
+354 CFTKTDLLELS

-374 MAPELSVIRKN
+374 MASEISTIRQN
-385 LKNHVD
+385 LKNHVA
-391 LLHDAL
+391 LL
-397 VKSNIG
+397 
-403 LYTFQ
+403 
-408 ETPYN
+408 YNSIKNL

>member
-1 MSAKPQFKYYLQ
+1 MSR
-13 SKKYFIDEKTD
+13 KK
-24 IWSLPIP
+24 S
-31 LSIKKPQKADG
+31 QKVDG
-42 ISVTYGEYFYAVR
+42 ISLTYGDYFYAVR
-55 FFLEKDEFKSITSA
+55 SFLEKEKFKSITSA
-69 ISQHLNQNIKPEEIQ
+69 ISQQLNQNIKPEEIK
-84 EIHIYLE
+84 EIRIYLE

-96 YHPARIETFMNGSRI
+96 YHPAKIETRINGSRI

-116 AAISSAGKGFI
+116 VAISSTGKNYI

-143 SFIPKVYSQGEI
+143 SFIPKVYRQDKIS
-155 CIKNKNV
+155 IKDKDV
-162 GISMFLGEWFKDF
+162 EISMFLGEWFEGF

-181 QNKYKQAK
+181 QNKHKQAK
-189 TDSSVKI
+189 TDSSIKI

-203 GNFFLSDDETLELYS
+203 GNFSLSADETLELYS

-242 AGDFVIKLQKN
+242 AGDFVIKFQN
-253 NVETKLI
+253 NNMKLKLI

-265 AAMLE
+265 TPMLE
-270 NKNETAKNNTD
+270 NKNEIAKNNTD
-281 SDIYLMLDALLV
+281 SDIYLILEAMLV

-309 VGEIVWSGN
+309 IGEIIWSDN

-324 LNGFLKG
+324 LKGFLKG
-331 LSQISYNNL
+331 LSQTSSNNL
-340 LPDTLAVD
+340 IPDTLAVD

-354 CFSKTDLLELC
+354 CFTKTDLLELS

-374 MAPELSVIRKN
+374 MAPEISAIRQN

-391 LLHDAL
+391 ILFSTIKNL
-397 VKSNIG
+397 SS
-403 LYTFQ
+403 
-408 ETPYN
+408 

>member
-1 MSAKPQFKYYLQ
+1 MPPKTQFKYYLQ
-13 SKKYFIDEKTD
+13 NTQNSLDEKND
-24 IWSLPIP
+24 IWSLPLP
-31 LSIKKPQKADG
+31 LSRKKPQKADE
-42 ISVTYGEYFYAVR
+42 ISLTYGDYFYAVR
-55 FFLEKDEFKSITSA
+55 SFLKKDKFKSITSA
-69 ISQHLNQNIKPEEIQ
+69 ISQQLNQNIKPEEIQ
-84 EIHIYLE
+84 EIRIYLE

-96 YHPARIETFMNGSRI
+96 YHPARIETFINGSRI

-143 SFIPKVYSQGEI
+143 SFIPKVYSQDKI
-155 CIKNKNV
+155 FIKNK
-162 GISMFLGEWFKDF
+162 GIEISMFLGEWFEGF

-189 TDSSVKI
+189 TDSSIKI

-203 GNFFLSDDETLELYS
+203 GNFFLSDDESLELYS
-218 QVAMILTCY
+218 QVAMILTCC

-242 AGDFVIKLQKN
+242 AGDFVIKLQN
-253 NVETKLI
+253 NNMEIKLI

-265 AAMLE
+265 APMIKNKKADKNHSDLSLILEAML
-270 NKNETAKNNTD
+270 
-281 SDIYLMLDALLV
+281 I

-309 VGEIVWSGN
+309 VGEIVWSDN

-324 LNGFLKG
+324 IKGFLNG
-331 LSQISYNNL
+331 LSKISSKNL
-340 LPDTLAVD
+340 IPDALAAD

-354 CFSKTDLLELC
+354 CFTKTDLLELC

-374 MAPELSVIRKN
+374 MAPDIPVIRQN
-385 LKNHVD
+385 LTDHVD
-391 LLHDAL
+391 LLYNSIKL
-397 VKSNIG
+397 SN
-403 LYTFQ
+403 LTLHSFFVDKKQ
-408 ETPYN
+408 D